1 MRRSKNETIDY
12 LTEQFGKY
20 KSFYIIDASGI
31 LATDIAQFRSECNKS
46 NILYEVAKNTLILLV
61 LKKSFSTGIDGAV
74 ERIFKGTSGV
84 MFVGE
89 NASLPAKVIY
99 DFRKNLPK
107 DKLLL
112 KGACVDGE
120 WYIGNDKLNE
130 LKNLKSKNELIGEII
145 TLLQSP
151 ITSVMNGLFDNST
164 NKIHGIMVALCSK

>member
-1 MRRSKNETIDY
+1 MIRSKNETIDY

-20 KSFYIIDASGI
+20 KSFYVIDAGGV
-31 LATDIAQFRSECNKS
+31 LATDIAQFRGECNKS
-46 NILYEVAKNTLILLV
+46 NILYEVAKNTLILLAI
-61 LKKSFSTGIDGAV
+61 KKSFSAGIDESV
-74 ERIFKGTSGV
+74 EGVFKGTSGV

-89 NASLPAKVIY
+89 NASLPAKLIY
-99 DFRKNLPK
+99 NFRKNLPK

-112 KGACVDGE
+112 KGACIDGE

-151 ITSVMNGLFDNST
+151 ITSVMNGLFNNSV
-164 NKIHGIMVALCSK
+164 NKIHGIMDALCSK

>member
-1 MRRSKNETIDY
+1 MIRSKNETIDY

-20 KSFYIIDASGI
+20 KSFYVIDASGI
-31 LATDIAQFRSECNKS
+31 LATDIAQFRSECHKS
-46 NILYEVAKNTLILLV
+46 NILYEVAKNTLILLAI
-61 LKKSFSTGIDGAV
+61 KKSFTDIDRSIEGV
-74 ERIFKGTSGV
+74 FKGTSGV

-99 DFRKNLPK
+99 NFRKNLPK

-120 WYIGNDKLNE
+120 WYIGNDKLDE

-151 ITSVMNGLFDNST
+151 ITNVMNGLFDNST
-164 NKIHGIMVALCSK
+164 NKIHGIMDALCSK